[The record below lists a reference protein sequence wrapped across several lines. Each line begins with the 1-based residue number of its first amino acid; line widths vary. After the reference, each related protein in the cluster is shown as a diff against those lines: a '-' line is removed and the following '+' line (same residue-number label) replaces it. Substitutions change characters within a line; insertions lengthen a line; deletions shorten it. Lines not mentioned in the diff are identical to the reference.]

1 MSGPGRGSG
10 PGAAT
15 GGGRA
20 EFQRFGLSAVCVGS
34 GAADPGERAHL
45 HRGAVQGVQRAA
57 HLRVAAPGALPGEGR
72 AGRGLRRAGQGRV
85 TLSLPAEQEAR
96 QQGAE
101 VPLHPRRGG
110 AGAREEDEAG
120 RQGERRA
127 RAGGRG
133 LRAERC
139 CAARAPFVPLHS

>member
-1 MSGPGRGSG
+1 M
-10 PGAAT
+10 
-15 GGGRA
+15 
-20 EFQRFGLSAVCVGS
+20 
-34 GAADPGERAHL
+34 
-45 HRGAVQGVQRAA
+45 QGVQRAA

-127 RAGGRG
+127 RAGAVGSE
-133 LRAERC
+133 LS
-139 CAARAPFVPLHS
+139 AAVLPELLLCPCTPRKGSVVKLCR